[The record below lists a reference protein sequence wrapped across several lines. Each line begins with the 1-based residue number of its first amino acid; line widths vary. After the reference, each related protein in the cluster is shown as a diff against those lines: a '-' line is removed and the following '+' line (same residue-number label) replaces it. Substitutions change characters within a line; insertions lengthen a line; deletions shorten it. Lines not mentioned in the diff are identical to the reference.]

1 MPAHW
6 QALPKRGGRS
16 PGPSKSWFLP
26 IPSAAPRAVRRV
38 ENIGKLGIGMNGTP
52 TTNEF
57 DSGSHWHRWD
67 PHVHA
72 PGTLLNDQF
81 GGSDAWNQYLTK
93 LEQAQPVIEAIGATD
108 YYTLATYE
116 RVVAEKANGRIS
128 NVRLVFP
135 NIEMRLVT
143 GTMKGRAVNIHLLVS
158 PDDPNHVTEA
168 RRFLARLTFHA
179 HGEPFTCRDE
189 DLIQL
194 GKKTSPS
201 LDGKSAL
208 SKGAEQFKV
217 ELENLRQAYR
227 ESDWAKENILIAV
240 AGTETDGTSGVRDGA
255 YETLRAEI
263 ERFAHVIFASSPAQR
278 EFWIGDGAASMDE
291 LRERYDG
298 PKPCVHGSDAHDTDR
313 VGAPDGDRYTWVKGL
328 VAFDTLRQACIDPK
342 GRAFVGPQP
351 PISTIPSQAIALI
364 EIVGAEWATS
374 SKVGFNPGLVAII
387 GARGSGKSALAELT
401 ALGCDSIPEHQSQD
415 SFLRRA
421 ADLLP
426 GVSARLLWQSGEW
439 VEREPHGGQG
449 GDADRYPRARY
460 LSQQF
465 VEELCAADRVT
476 DGLIEEIQRVIYE
489 AHPLTE
495 RDGTSNFDELLDLR
509 VAVLREARLRDET
522 ALADLSERI
531 GADREKQTQIPAL
544 RSAITDKTNLINRY
558 KSDRAKLVAKGSE
571 ERVNRLEALT
581 QAAET
586 VRGYLR
592 YFANQKQS
600 LLSLKQEVQ
609 DQRIRKGPEM
619 LRQSKIR
626 YAASGLK
633 DADWER
639 FLLEFK
645 GDVDAAI
652 AAYQVQNEQDT
663 KAWKG
668 TPPQSDADP
677 NTALLSDE
685 TKLDEQPLA
694 ILEAEIAR
702 LQRLVNVD
710 RNTAS
715 KFAAIS
721 RRIDEETVALARMK
735 EKLADCDGAEQR
747 IKAAQLDR
755 ETAYVQVF
763 QSIVSEQD
771 VLTALYSPLRARI
784 EAGMGA
790 LRKLAFTVKRHVDL
804 DEWAQRGEELRDLR
818 VQGTFKG
825 RGRLR
830 QLAESSLKEAW
841 ESGDPAAVG
850 SAMSGFFQQNRE
862 ELLGPSTI
870 PPSELANYRDW
881 LMRFAKWLYST
892 SHISL
897 QYSIDYDG
905 VDIRKLSPGTRGIV
919 LLLLYLA
926 LDEAD
931 DRPLIIDQPEENLD
945 PKSVYEE
952 LVPLFRAAKAKRQ
965 VVLVTHN
972 ANLVVNTDADQV
984 IVAQAGA
991 HAPGQL
997 PPITYTSGGLEVSE
1011 IRKLVCDIL
1020 EGGEDAFRE
1029 RARRLR
1035 VRLAR

>member
-1 MPAHW
+1 M
-6 QALPKRGGRS
+6 S
-16 PGPSKSWFLP
+16 DTST
-26 IPSAAPRAVRRV
+26 I
-38 ENIGKLGIGMNGTP
+38 E
-52 TTNEF
+52 EF
-57 DSGSHWHRWD
+57 NSGSHWHRWD

-81 GGSDAWNQYLTK
+81 TGSDAWNDYLTK
-93 LEQAQPVIEAIGATD
+93 LEQAQPVIEALGATD

-116 RVVAEKANGRIS
+116 RLIAEKAKGRIP

-135 NIEMRLVT
+135 NVEMRLVT
-143 GTMKGRAVNIHLLVS
+143 GTMRGRAVNIHLLVS

-168 RRFLARLTFHA
+168 RRFLARLTFSA
-179 HGEPFTCRDE
+179 HGDSFACRDE

-194 GKKTSPS
+194 GKKTNPS

-217 ELENLRQAYR
+217 ELENLRQTFR
-227 ESDWAKENILIAV
+227 ESDWAKENVLIAV

-263 ERFAHVIFASSPAQR
+263 EKFAHVIFASSPQQR
-278 EFWIGDGAASMDE
+278 EFWIGDGAASVDE
-291 LRERYDG
+291 LHKRYDG
-298 PKPCVHGSDAHDTDR
+298 PKPCVHGSDAHDMNR
-313 VGAPDGDRYTWVKGL
+313 LGAPDGDRYTWVKGL

-351 PISTIPSQAIALI
+351 PISTIPSQAIASI
-364 EIVGAEWATS
+364 EILGADWAKS
-374 SKVGFNPGLVAII
+374 PKVEFNQGLVAII
-387 GARGSGKSALAELT
+387 GARGSGKSALAEMT
-401 ALGCDSIPEHQSQD
+401 ALGCDSIPEHQSD
-415 SFLRRA
+415 VSFLHRA
-421 ADLLP
+421 ADLLS
-426 GVSARLLWQSGEW
+426 GVSARLLWQSGE
-439 VEREPHGGQG
+439 VEERRPQDGQA
-449 GDADRYPRARY
+449 GDADKYPRARY

-489 AHPLTE
+489 AHSLTD
-495 RDGTSNFDELLDLR
+495 RDGTSNFDELLELR
-509 VAVLREARLRDET
+509 VGVLREARLSEET

-531 GADREKQTQIPAL
+531 GMDREKQTQIPAL
-544 RSAITDKTNLINRY
+544 RSSMTEKINLITRY
-558 KSDRAKLVAKGSE
+558 KSDRAKLVSKGSE
-571 ERVNRLEALT
+571 ERVKRLEALT
-581 QAAET
+581 EAAET

-600 LLSLKQEVQ
+600 LLSLKQEVH
-609 DQRIRKGPEM
+609 DHRTRKGPEA
-619 LRQSKIR
+619 LRQSKVR
-626 YAASGLK
+626 YEAAGLK
-633 DADWER
+633 DPEWER

-652 AAYQVQNEQDT
+652 AAYQIQNEKDT
-663 KAWKG
+663 TAWKG
-668 TPPQSDADP
+668 TPPAVDADP
-677 NTALLSDE
+677 NTALISDDA
-685 TKLDEQPLA
+685 KLDEQPLA
-694 ILEAEIAR
+694 LLEAEIAR

-710 RNTAS
+710 KDTAS
-715 KFAAIS
+715 KFMAIS
-721 RRIDEETVALARMK
+721 KRIDEETVTLARMK
-735 EKLADCDGAEQR
+735 ERVTDCEGAAER
-747 IKAAQLDR
+747 IKAAQVDR
-755 ETAYVQVF
+755 ESAYVRVF
-763 QSIVSEQD
+763 QSIASEHG

-784 EAGMGA
+784 EAGTGA
-790 LRKLAFTVKRHVDL
+790 LGKLSFTVKRHVDL
-804 DEWAQRGEELRDLR
+804 DAWAARGEELRDLR

-830 QLAESSLKEAW
+830 QLAESSLKAAW
-841 ESGDPAAVG
+841 DTGDPAAVG
-850 SAMSGFFQQNRE
+850 SAMAGFFQQNRE

-881 LMRFAKWLYST
+881 LKRFAKWLYST
-892 SHISL
+892 DHISL

-945 PKSVYEE
+945 PKSIYDE

-984 IVAQAGA
+984 IVAKAGA
-991 HAPGQL
+991 HAPSQL
-997 PPITYTSGGLEVSE
+997 PPITYTSGGLEVAE

-1020 EGGEDAFRE
+1020 EGGESAFRE